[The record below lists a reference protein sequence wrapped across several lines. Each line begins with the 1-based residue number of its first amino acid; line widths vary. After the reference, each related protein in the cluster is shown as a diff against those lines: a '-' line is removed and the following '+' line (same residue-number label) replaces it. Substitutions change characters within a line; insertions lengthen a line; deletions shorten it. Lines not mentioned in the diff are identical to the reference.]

1 MIRIDEIYSNTFVPL
16 IQSRPHQCAHFFD
29 PFGST
34 DFANLC
40 QVPYITSMDRNFLFW
55 DQEPFYPDIHSAT
68 LNEFFSHFV
77 SEETVIVTSEYHSE
91 NIEWACD
98 HYGMKSAYYFF
109 HGWAAVDWY
118 RGYDRTFLSRP
129 FRDRDI
135 QKTFLCPNN
144 IIGGRRRHRLEL
156 FAELVDR
163 ELVGNNFV
171 SFPDR
176 CPYENKTVAE
186 LCVEYDIPL
195 ASVDLPLKIDQG
207 SHYENDSHRIDM
219 WALADQ
225 SLLHVVTETLYSGRR
240 SHLTEK
246 TFKPIVLQQPFV
258 LVSCQG
264 SLEYL
269 RRYGFQTFGEF
280 WNEDYDYYDDA
291 TRIMRIGKLLNDL
304 NDLSAK
310 EKINLQ
316 KHLAPIVEHNFNWF
330 YSREFENL
338 LWQEL
343 LHMTQSW

>member
-1 MIRIDEIYSNTFVPL
+1 MIRIDEIYSNTFLPL
-16 IQSRPHQCAHFFD
+16 IQSYPSQCSHFFD
-29 PFGST
+29 PFGTT

-40 QVPYITSMDRNFLFW
+40 QVPYITDIHKNFLFW
-55 DQEPFYPDIHSAT
+55 DQEPFYPDIHQAT
-68 LNEFFSHFV
+68 LDKFFSHFI
-77 SEETVIVTSEYHSE
+77 SRQTVFVTSEYQSD
-91 NIEWACD
+91 NVAWACEKF
-98 HYGMKSAYYFF
+98 GMQPSYYFF
-109 HGWAAVDWY
+109 HGWAALDWY
-118 RGYDRTFLSRP
+118 RGYNRTFLSRS
-129 FRDRDI
+129 FRDREI

-163 ELVGNNFV
+163 ELIDGNYV

-176 CPYENKTVAE
+176 CPYENKTVVE
-186 LCVEYDIPL
+186 LCKEYDIPL
-195 ASVDLPLKIDQG
+195 SAVNLPLKIDQG
-207 SHYENDSHRIDM
+207 SHYQNDSHQIDM

-246 TFKPIVLQQPFV
+246 TFKPIVLQQPFI

-269 RRYGFQTFGEF
+269 RRYGFQTFGKF
-280 WNEDYDYYDDA
+280 WNEDYDYYDDD

-304 NDLSAK
+304 DDLSAK

-330 YSREFENL
+330 YSREFENI